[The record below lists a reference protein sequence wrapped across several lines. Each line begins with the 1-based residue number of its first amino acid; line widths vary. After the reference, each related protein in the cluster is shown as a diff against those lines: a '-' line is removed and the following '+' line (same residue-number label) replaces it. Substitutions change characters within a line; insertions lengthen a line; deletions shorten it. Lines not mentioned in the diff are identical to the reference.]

1 MMQSRLIKYVL
12 LAVLLLNTMLPFY
25 APLMPAAEGKVALC
39 TTEVVRYV
47 DASELGFSSENE
59 EAHFPHCPLCVL
71 NGDGGAKAPVLA
83 ECDAGLK
90 VPQEIAVV
98 FDHDEVAA
106 QDVAGFTPSAPRAPP
121 TFL

>member
-12 LAVLLLNTMLPFY
+12 LAVLLLNTLLPFY

-39 TTEVVRYV
+39 TAEGVRYV
-47 DASELGFSSENE
+47 DASEIGLNPENE
-59 EAHFPHCPLCVL
+59 EHVFPHCPLCVL

-83 ECDAGLK
+83 ECDADLK
-90 VPQEIAVV
+90 VPQEIAVI

-106 QDVAGFTPSAPRAPP
+106 QDVAHFNPSAPRAPP